1 MRQTCAGLK
10 RHPPRH
16 KCVREDGNLM
26 REMRMPRSR
35 TGQNGRTAHPCYNVF
50 AGRKGTWVDKIRV
63 IIAEDHAVVREGTR
77 QIIERQEDIEVV
89 GEAANGAEAVA
100 LIERVNPDVAIVD
113 ISMPVMSGIEATE
126 KIKATRPGT
135 AVLILTA
142 YDDDQYIFALL
153 AAGAAGYLLKDVPS
167 SEVVRAIRSVHAGEP
182 VLHPAIAR
190 KVLARF
196 ATEGQMERSVSS
208 DDGLLTERERDILR
222 LAACGMSN
230 SRIADHLSVSIRTV
244 QAHLTHIFDKLGVGS
259 RTEAVIVGLRR
270 GVLQLEDLDES

>member
-1 MRQTCAGLK
+1 M
-10 RHPPRH
+10 
-16 KCVREDGNLM
+16 
-26 REMRMPRSR
+26 
-35 TGQNGRTAHPCYNVF
+35 
-50 AGRKGTWVDKIRV
+50 DKIRV

-100 LIERVNPDVAIVD
+100 LVERVNPDVAIVD

-126 KIKATRPGT
+126 KIKATHPGT

-153 AAGAAGYLLKDVPS
+153 GAGAAGYLLKDVPAA
-167 SEVVRAIRSVHAGEP
+167 EVVRAIRSVHAGEP

-196 ATEGQMERSVSS
+196 AAERQVEQPVSS
-208 DDGLLTERERDILR
+208 DDGLLTKRERDILR

-230 SRIADHLSVSIRTV
+230 ARIADRLSVSIRTV
-244 QAHLTHIFDKLGVGS
+244 QAHLTHIFDKFGVGS
-259 RTEAVIVGLRR
+259 RTQAVIAGLRR
-270 GVLQLEDLDES
+270 GLIDLEDLDES

>member
-1 MRQTCAGLK
+1 
-10 RHPPRH
+10 
-16 KCVREDGNLM
+16 VE
-26 REMRMPRSR
+26 
-35 TGQNGRTAHPCYNVF
+35 
-50 AGRKGTWVDKIRV
+50 KIRV

-77 QIIERQEDIEVV
+77 QLLEQEPDIEIV

-100 LIERVNPDVAIVD
+100 LVEGTSPDVAIMD

-126 KIKATRPGT
+126 RIKAVRPST

-142 YDDDQYIFALL
+142 YDDDQYVFALL

-167 SEVVRAIRSVHAGEP
+167 AEVVRAVRSVHGGEP

-196 ATEGQMERSVSS
+196 ASEGHREEPSR
-208 DDGLLTERERDILR
+208 DDRALLTEREREILR

-230 SRIADHLSVSIRTV
+230 ARIADDLSVSARTV
-244 QAHLTHIFDKLGVGS
+244 QAHLTHIFDKLAVGS
-259 RTEAVIVGLRR
+259 RTEAVIAGLRR
-270 GVLQLEDLDES
+270 GVLHLEDLDES

>member
-1 MRQTCAGLK
+1 M
-10 RHPPRH
+10 
-16 KCVREDGNLM
+16 
-26 REMRMPRSR
+26 
-35 TGQNGRTAHPCYNVF
+35 
-50 AGRKGTWVDKIRV
+50 DKIRV

-77 QIIERQEDIEVV
+77 QILERQEDIEVV

-100 LIERVNPDVAIVD
+100 LVDRLNPDVALVD
-113 ISMPVMSGIEATE
+113 ISMPVMTGIEATE
-126 KIKATRPGT
+126 KIKATHPGT

-153 AAGAAGYLLKDVPS
+153 GAGAAGYLLKDVPAA
-167 SEVVRAIRSVHAGEP
+167 EVVRAIRSVHAGEP

-196 ATEGQMERSVSS
+196 ATEGQVERSVSS
-208 DDGLLTERERDILR
+208 DDGLLTKRERDILR

-230 SRIADHLSVSIRTV
+230 SRIADRLSVSIRTV

-259 RTEAVIVGLRR
+259 RTQAVIAGLRR
-270 GVLQLEDLDES
+270 GLIDLEDLDES

>member
-26 REMRMPRSR
+26 REMRMPRCR
-35 TGQNGRTAHPCYNVF
+35 IRHGHTDRCCYNVH
-50 AGRKGTWVDKIRV
+50 AGRKGTNVEKIRV

-77 QIIERQEDIEVV
+77 QLLERHGDIEVV

-100 LIERVNPDVAIVD
+100 LVERVKPDVAIVD
-113 ISMPVMSGIEATE
+113 ISMPVMGGIEATE
-126 KIKATRPGT
+126 KIKAGRPAT

-142 YDDDQYIFALL
+142 YDDDQYVFALL
-153 AAGAAGYLLKDVPS
+153 AAGAAGYLLKDVPAA
-167 SEVVRAIRSVHAGEP
+167 EVVRAVRAVHAGEP

-190 KVLARF
+190 KILARF
-196 ATEGQMERSVSS
+196 AAERQREQPPPEGE
-208 DDGLLTERERDILR
+208 LLTERERDVLR

-259 RTEAVIVGLRR
+259 RTQAVIAGLRR
-270 GVLQLEDLDES
+270 GLIDLEDLSES

>member
-1 MRQTCAGLK
+1 
-10 RHPPRH
+10 
-16 KCVREDGNLM
+16 
-26 REMRMPRSR
+26 MPLSR
-35 TGQNGRTAHPCYNVF
+35 IGHNGRAAQPCYNGF
-50 AGRKGTWVDKIRV
+50 AGRKGTRVDKIRV

-77 QIIERQEDIEVV
+77 QILERQEDIEVV

-100 LIERVNPDVAIVD
+100 LVDRLNPDVALVD
-113 ISMPVMSGIEATE
+113 ISMPVMTGIEATE
-126 KIKATRPGT
+126 KIKATHPAT

-153 AAGAAGYLLKDVPS
+153 GAGAAGYLLKDVPAA
-167 SEVVRAIRSVHAGEP
+167 EVVRAIRSVHAGEP

-196 ATEGQMERSVSS
+196 ATEGQVERSVSS
-208 DDGLLTERERDILR
+208 NDGLLTMRERDILR

-230 SRIADHLSVSIRTV
+230 SRIADRLSVSIRTV

-259 RTEAVIVGLRR
+259 RTQAVIAGLRR
-270 GVLQLEDLDES
+270 GLIDLEDLDES

>member
-1 MRQTCAGLK
+1 M
-10 RHPPRH
+10 
-16 KCVREDGNLM
+16 E
-26 REMRMPRSR
+26 
-35 TGQNGRTAHPCYNVF
+35 
-50 AGRKGTWVDKIRV
+50 KIRV

-77 QIIERQEDIEVV
+77 QLLEQEPDIEIV

-100 LIERVNPDVAIVD
+100 LVEGTSPDVAIVD

-126 KIKATRPGT
+126 RIKAVKPST

-142 YDDDQYIFALL
+142 YDDDQYVFALL

-167 SEVVRAIRSVHAGEP
+167 AEVVRAVRSVHGGEP

-196 ATEGQMERSVSS
+196 ASEGQREEPSR
-208 DDGLLTERERDILR
+208 DDRALLTEREREILR

-230 SRIADHLSVSIRTV
+230 ARIADDLSVSARTV
-244 QAHLTHIFDKLGVGS
+244 QAHLTHIFDKLAVGS
-259 RTEAVIVGLRR
+259 RTEAVIAGLRR
-270 GVLQLEDLDES
+270 GVLHLEDLDES

>member
-1 MRQTCAGLK
+1 M
-10 RHPPRH
+10 
-16 KCVREDGNLM
+16 E
-26 REMRMPRSR
+26 
-35 TGQNGRTAHPCYNVF
+35 
-50 AGRKGTWVDKIRV
+50 KIRV

-77 QIIERQEDIEVV
+77 QLLEQEPDIEIV

-100 LIERVNPDVAIVD
+100 LVEGTSPDVAIMD

-126 KIKATRPGT
+126 RIKAVRPST

-142 YDDDQYIFALL
+142 YDDDQYVFALL

-167 SEVVRAIRSVHAGEP
+167 AEVVRAVRSVHGGEP

-196 ATEGQMERSVSS
+196 ASEGHREEPSR
-208 DDGLLTERERDILR
+208 DDRALLTEREREILR

-230 SRIADHLSVSIRTV
+230 ARIAGDLSVSARTV
-244 QAHLTHIFDKLGVGS
+244 QAHLTHIFDKLAVGS
-259 RTEAVIVGLRR
+259 RTEAVIAGLRR
-270 GVLQLEDLDES
+270 GVLHLEDLNES